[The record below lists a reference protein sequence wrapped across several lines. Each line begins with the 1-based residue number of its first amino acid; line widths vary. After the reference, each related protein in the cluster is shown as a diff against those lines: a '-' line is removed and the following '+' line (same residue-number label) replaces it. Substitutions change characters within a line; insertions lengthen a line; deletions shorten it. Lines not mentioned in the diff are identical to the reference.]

1 MKYYKVFSHAD
12 KITSMVV
19 KSQLSLS
26 HTQNRVF
33 YAPYLFILLLSQMLL
48 RLEFSLHYS
57 NQSIGSPMELVAQL
71 LHYFQYNVKLQR
83 NFYYW
88 DLCWAQQQPCFHCWA
103 MKYKAGLYDKH
114 SSTNLQ
120 IYLRYLKT
128 QLSPR
133 FEWGWSELLG
143 KAELWDCTCKNQLYH
158 CGC

>member
-19 KSQLSLS
+19 QSQLSLS

-88 DLCWAQQQPCFHCWA
+88 DLCWAQQQPCFHC
-103 MKYKAGLYDKH
+103 
-114 SSTNLQ
+114 
-120 IYLRYLKT
+120 
-128 QLSPR
+128 
-133 FEWGWSELLG
+133 
-143 KAELWDCTCKNQLYH
+143 
-158 CGC
+158 